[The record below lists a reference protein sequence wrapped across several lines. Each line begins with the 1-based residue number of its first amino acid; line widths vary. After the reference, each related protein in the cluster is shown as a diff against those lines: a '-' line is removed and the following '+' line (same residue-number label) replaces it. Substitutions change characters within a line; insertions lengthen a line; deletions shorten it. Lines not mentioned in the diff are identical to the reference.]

1 MVIYKHNR
9 SGKFYYFVAE
19 AAHTETKEPLI
30 VYRDFEKSDDDVV
43 RTWARPSEHF
53 FEYIQMETGEEKPRF
68 EIVDNYAD
76 IFTEEEKEELREILR
91 RGGSKD
97 SVKEHNAELFQKWIM

>member
-19 AAHTETKEPLI
+19 AAHSETKEPLI

-53 FEYIQMETGEEKPRF
+53 FEYVKMETGEEKPRF
-68 EIVDNYAD
+68 EIVENYAT
-76 IFTEEEKEELREILR
+76 IFTDEEKKELKKIAE
-91 RGGSKD
+91 GKPCSD
-97 SVKEHNAELFQKWIM
+97 SVKKWNSEYFYKWLD

>member
-30 VYRDFEKSDDDVV
+30 IYRDFEKSDADVV

-53 FEYIQMETGEEKPRF
+53 FEYITMENGDEKPRF
-68 EIVDNYAD
+68 EIVEDYST
-76 IFTEEEKEELREILR
+76 IFTEEEKEELRKVANGKPCED
-91 RGGSKD
+91 G
-97 SVKEHNAELFQKWIM
+97 VKKWNAEYFYKWID

>member
-19 AAHTETKEPLI
+19 AAHSETKEPLI
-30 VYRDFEKSDDDVV
+30 VYRDFEKSDGDVV

-53 FEYIQMETGEEKPRF
+53 FEYVEMENGEEKPRF
-68 EIVDNYAD
+68 EIVEDYST
-76 IFTEEEKEELREILR
+76 IFT
-91 RGGSKD
+91 D
-97 SVKEHNAELFQKWIM
+97 